1 MVLIAAAPAM
11 IAIGIVLAAVALV
24 VERGDV
30 LGRLAAFGL
39 GFLSGAY
46 FPVSEL
52 APPLRL
58 LSDALPTRAAQDGQ
72 RAALAGLPWWPA
84 ATALVVF
91 ATALRWAR
99 RQGRLS
105 RG

>member
-1 MVLIAAAPAM
+1 M

-30 LGRLAAFGL
+30 LGRFAGFGL

-52 APPLRL
+52 AQPLRV
-58 LSDALPTRAAQDGQ
+58 LSDALPTRAALDGQ
-72 RAALAGLPWWPA
+72 RAALTGLP
-84 ATALVVF
+84 
-91 ATALRWAR
+91 
-99 RQGRLS
+99 
-105 RG
+105 